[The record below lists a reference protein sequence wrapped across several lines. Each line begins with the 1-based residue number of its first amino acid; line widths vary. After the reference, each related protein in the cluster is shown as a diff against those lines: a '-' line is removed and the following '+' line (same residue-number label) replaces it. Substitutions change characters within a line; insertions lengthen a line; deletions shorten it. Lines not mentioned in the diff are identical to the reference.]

1 MKVSDLVTQLNLQ
14 VVTGADSLDREIQ
27 DCYICDMLS
36 LVMAR
41 AKEGDVWITVQTNIN
56 TVAVAALSDCACVII
71 PDDIDIEEATTARA
85 AEKDVTLLKS
95 SDSAFKI
102 AYNIGKEILS

>member
-1 MKVSDLVTQLNLQ
+1 MKVSDLVTQLNLK
-14 VVTGADSLDREIQ
+14 VVTGASALDREIS

-41 AKEGDVWITVQTNIN
+41 AKEGDAWITVQTNIN

-71 PDDIDIEEATTARA
+71 PDDIEIEEATIARA
-85 AEKDVTLLKS
+85 DEKDVTLLKS

-102 AYNIGKEILS
+102 ACAIGKEILS